1 MKWLLVKALATAAAI
16 SSVRSF
22 SLGRASS
29 FSSTALL
36 SKQKINDD
44 NVVIKPP
51 NSRRS
56 FITTVSTTLSYIIIP
71 ISSANAA
78 SVPVQQ
84 AVGSAESKCRE
95 EGNCLENFELDGG
108 TFIID
113 VCVCCVL
120 YAIPTSSSLQ
130 LYYRVTTEHG
140 LIHILCLS
148 PLLMHSGWLE
158 LGRHRTL
165 RCTRGFMRTRWQ
177 ITR

>member
-1 MKWLLVKALATAAAI
+1 MQLSKMKWLLVKALATAAAI

-22 SLGRASS
+22 SLEGRASS

-36 SKQKINDD
+36 SKQKINNDD
-44 NVVIKPP
+44 NVVTKPP

-56 FITTVSTTLSYIIIP
+56 FITTVSTTTLSYIIIP

-108 TFIID
+108 TFII
-113 VCVCCVL
+113 
-120 YAIPTSSSLQ
+120 
-130 LYYRVTTEHG
+130 
-140 LIHILCLS
+140 
-148 PLLMHSGWLE
+148 
-158 LGRHRTL
+158 
-165 RCTRGFMRTRWQ
+165 
-177 ITR
+177 

>member
-22 SLGRASS
+22 SLEGRSSS

-36 SKQKINDD
+36 ISKQKINDD
-44 NVVIKPP
+44 DNVVIKQPP
-51 NSRRS
+51 SSRRS
-56 FITTVSTTLSYIIIP
+56 FITTVSTTTLSYIIIP

-108 TFIID
+108 TFII
-113 VCVCCVL
+113 
-120 YAIPTSSSLQ
+120 
-130 LYYRVTTEHG
+130 
-140 LIHILCLS
+140 
-148 PLLMHSGWLE
+148 
-158 LGRHRTL
+158 
-165 RCTRGFMRTRWQ
+165 
-177 ITR
+177 